1 MSALSDSSAAGIV
14 FAYFLTKQQTYWSG
28 DMKNIINERILFGLL
43 SVFVVMACGLAP
55 SATVES
61 PAPVLEPT
69 ASAEPAIPVDGCAN
83 PYYPAVLNAS
93 RVYKSSGTPKG
104 EYTLTETTTEVRTDG
119 FTVLTDYGDNVKSIE
134 WSCAAEGLRVYST
147 GNEKIQGLEVDS
159 DQFQLEVT
167 IKNPSGVT
175 LPAKLETGE
184 SWVQSFD
191 FDSTGKIG
199 ENTTTG
205 TGTSTSTYEAQGV
218 ESITTPAG
226 TFQAMKIKSET
237 NEDIQATFNGLAMNS
252 SNAYETI
259 YWFVEGVGLVRSETT
274 GGYTET
280 LELQSYSIP

>member
-1 MSALSDSSAAGIV
+1 
-14 FAYFLTKQQTYWSG
+14 
-28 DMKNIINERILFGLL
+28 MKNIIAGRVLYGLL
-43 SVFVVMACGLAP
+43 AASIVLACGLVP
-55 SATVES
+55 SAPVET
-61 PAPVLEPT
+61 PAPVVEPT
-69 ASAEPAIPVDGCAN
+69 ASPEPAASVDGCAN
-83 PYYPAVLNAS
+83 PYYPAVPNAS

-104 EYTLTETTTEVRTDG
+104 EYMITETTTEVRADG
-119 FTVLTDYGDNVKSIE
+119 FTVMTDYGTNVKSIE
-134 WSCAAEGLRVYST
+134 WACDSEGLRVYNT
-147 GNEKIQGLEVDS
+147 GSEKMQGLEVDS

-175 LPAKLETGE
+175 LPAKIETGD

-191 FDSTGKIG
+191 FDSTGTIG
-199 ENTTTG
+199 GNTTTG

-226 TFQAMKIKSET
+226 TFQAMKIQSET
-237 NEDIQATFNGLAMNS
+237 EEDIQATFNGLAMNS

-280 LELQSYSIP
+280 LELQSYNIP